1 MHVMI
6 ELPRFVAR
14 KVLWYVFYLG
24 DLGTTNVGYI
34 HALWHFRFNV
44 PIYSNTFK
52 CQAHLTFRQSVSDM
66 TYLGVNVLS
75 ELSLYF
81 QDTWLLC
88 ALAMCNKSW

>member
-44 PIYSNTFK
+44 PIYSNS
-52 CQAHLTFRQSVSDM
+52 HS
-66 TYLGVNVLS
+66 NVKI
-75 ELSLYF
+75 
-81 QDTWLLC
+81 T
-88 ALAMCNKSW
+88 